1 MFFTEKRCLRRQKY
15 LPTSRFKVYHNFL
28 KRYNDGE
35 VVADSKPITVIEIG
49 AIKEYEITFQEHS
62 DSYDFFNSEKLVPE
76 FLLPVKSKIFH
87 SNTDFYI
94 RCGFCLENMEAP
106 LADDDVPLANSCYWS
121 TEPIQSKSVNDF
133 VFFSLRESIL
143 KRVINNGLIGSSWF
157 FKGFFYI
164 NVKTI
169 KVSDQFIQ

>member
-1 MFFTEKRCLRRQKY
+1 M
-15 LPTSRFKVYHNFL
+15 

-35 VVADSKPITVIEIG
+35 AVVDNKPFTVIEIG
-49 AIKEYEITFQEHS
+49 AVKKYEITFQEHS
-62 DSYDFFNSEKLVPE
+62 DSYDFFNSEKLVAE
-76 FLLPVKSKIFH
+76 FLLPVKSKNFH

-94 RCGFCLENMEAP
+94 RCGFCLENMQAP
-106 LADDDVPLANSCYWS
+106 LTDDDVPLTNSCYWS

-133 VFFSLRESIL
+133 VFFSLRESNL
-143 KRVINNGLIGSSWF
+143 KRVIKNGPIGSSWF
-157 FKGFFYI
+157 FKRFLYI